1 MNYAYLLTDS
11 AKVAE
16 CTAMATL
23 LVGATLIPGL
33 VEAVK
38 QMLLLAWAFAE
49 SVLDLRL
56 LLNGKRVAFRKD
68 ASNWKISLSN
78 ALELGDLSGW
88 HDNEDADGLL

>member
-1 MNYAYLLTDS
+1 M
-11 AKVAE
+11 
-16 CTAMATL
+16 
-23 LVGATLIPGL
+23 IPGL

-68 ASNWKISLSN
+68 ACD
-78 ALELGDLSGW
+78 LE
-88 HDNEDADGLL
+88 NIAE